1 MALSNHYFIL
11 AGDDMPTDLSAEFL
25 ADPDGHHELPAEGAL
40 ANDADAY
47 GGRREQIFPTFSVD
61 EMARMVRFG
70 RRRQWSDGDTVFQ
83 AGGDCVGLV
92 VVLEGAIAVCRS
104 NGMGHTVEIHRA
116 GPGQFTGEVA
126 QLSGRPPL
134 ASGRAVGEVDA
145 MVFDPEALR
154 ALLIGEAE
162 VGERIMR
169 ALILRRV
176 GLIDNSGGGP
186 LVIGPPTNSA
196 TFHLQ
201 NFLSSNAQPYLF
213 LDPADPANAATCLPL
228 LELHRPQDA
237 DWPLV
242 ICADGSVRKNP
253 GLTVIGDCLGM
264 LPRFTG
270 DELFD
275 VVVVGAGPAGLAT
288 AVYAASEGLSVL
300 VLEQRAYG
308 GQAGASAR
316 IENYLG
322 FPTGV
327 TGRALA
333 GRAYVQ
339 ALKFGTQVAI
349 PAPAMR
355 LLCGDVPLQLN
366 FGEAATGVRA
376 RSVVLACGARY
387 RRPPLANLSQFEGRG
402 VYYWASPI
410 EARLCR
416 QQDVILVGGG
426 NSAGQA
432 AVFLSRHASRVHMII
447 RGAGL
452 AATMSRYLVERIA
465 ATANIVLHPHSE
477 IAALDGDDEGL
488 QAVTVQ
494 RRQGS
499 AGGAVNA
506 TRYPVR
512 WVFIFIGADPNTG
525 WLSDCGVDVDDKG
538 FIRTGAD
545 AGGQAA
551 GLETSVPGVF
561 AIGDVRAN
569 STKRVAAAVGE
580 GAAVVAQLHGYL
592 AGLAPA

>member
-1 MALSNHYFIL
+1 
-11 AGDDMPTDLSAEFL
+11 MPTDLSADFL
-25 ADPDGHHELPAEGAL
+25 PDPDQHHVTPSAAEPAAGA
-40 ANDADAY
+40 ADSNSRHA
-47 GGRREQIFPTFSVD
+47 QIFPTFNVD

-70 RRRQWSDGDTVFQ
+70 RRQQWSDGAHVFN
-83 AGGDCVGLV
+83 AGGFCPGLIM
-92 VVLEGAIAVCRS
+92 VLDGAIAVCRS
-104 NGMGHTVEIHRA
+104 NGMGHSAEIHRA

-134 ASGRAVGEVDA
+134 ASGRAVGDVDG

-162 VGERIMR
+162 LGERIMR

-186 LVIGPPTNSA
+186 VLIGPPTNAA
-196 TFHLQ
+196 TFHMQ
-201 NFLSSNAQPYLF
+201 NFLSRNAQPYLY
-213 LDPADPANAATCLPL
+213 LDPHDPDNAAECAPL
-228 LELHRPQDA
+228 LARHAPLEA

-242 ICADGSVRKNP
+242 VCADGSVRKNP
-253 GLTVIGDCLGM
+253 SLATIGACLGM
-264 LPRFTG
+264 LPQFTG
-270 DELFD
+270 DEVFD

-327 TGRALA
+327 SGRALA

-339 ALKFGTQVAI
+339 ALKFGAQLAI
-349 PAPAMR
+349 PAPGLR
-355 LLCGDVPLQLN
+355 LLCGDVPLQLLY
-366 FGEAATGVRA
+366 GEGEGKGVRA

-387 RRPPLANLSQFEGRG
+387 RRPPLPNLEQFEGRG

-416 QQDVILVGGG
+416 QQEVMLVGGG

-432 AVFLSRHASRVHMII
+432 AVFLSRHASRVHMLI
-447 RGAGL
+447 RGQGL
-452 AATMSRYLVERIA
+452 AATMSSYLVERIR
-465 ATANIVLHPHSE
+465 ATANITLHPHSE
-477 IAALDGDDEGL
+477 IAALGGDDEGL
-488 QAVTVQ
+488 RTVTVAH
-494 RRQGS
+494 RETGLHEYAARC
-499 AGGAVNA
+499 
-506 TRYPVR
+506 
-512 WVFIFIGADPNTG
+512 VFVFVGADPNTE
-525 WLSDCGVDVDDKG
+525 WLSDCGVHVDDKG
-538 FIRTGAD
+538 FICTGPD
-545 AGGQAA
+545 AAGFGDTTPA

-592 AGLAPA
+592 AGLPQA